1 MYPVYSSGVITA
13 RDEFVISESVDELI
27 QNGKYPSGNPKLD
40 DKTVCLKLG
49 IAEKKGWDIDQARK
63 RLRKVKDLSKI
74 IHDIS
79 YRPFDNRKI
88 LFDESVVWTTAR
100 STMDH
105 MLKGNKLALIS
116 ARSEKSGTCSHFFV
130 SRFLVETKC
139 GERTTQSAVFPL
151 YFYTAKGDLVESRQ
165 TNIDPKLYARLQ
177 SLATHLTRG
186 KPNEQAV
193 FNYIY
198 GVLHWPTYR
207 RAYAEFLKIDFPR
220 IPWPTSPDQFW
231 SIADN
236 GDLLRGLHLME
247 PEAIG
252 ETPYKFE
259 GQGDSFAHKA
269 RVPRREGL
277 DQSESKLCRCAGSLW
292 ALLHWGVPTRPEVAE
307 GPKKRP
313 LSFENILH
321 YQRIIKILAETDRIM
336 KTIDRNN
343 EGIVPIKRVRAY
355 RVATAVFLFLAV
367 RSVHGGGSSV
377 RAGEHL

>member
-1 MYPVYSSGVITA
+1 M
-13 RDEFVISESVDELI
+13 E
-27 QNGKYPSGNPKLD
+27 NG
-40 DKTVCLKLG
+40 
-49 IAEKKGWDIDQARK
+49 Q
-63 RLRKVKDLSKI
+63 
-74 IHDIS
+74 
-79 YRPFDNRKI
+79 
-88 LFDESVVWTTAR
+88 
-100 STMDH
+100 
-105 MLKGNKLALIS
+105 
-116 ARSEKSGTCSHFFV
+116 
-130 SRFLVETKC
+130 
-139 GERTTQSAVFPL
+139 TQSAVFPL

-165 TNIDPKLYARLQ
+165 TNIDPKLYAKLQ

-198 GVLHWPTYR
+198 GVLHWPIYR

-259 GQGDSFAHKA
+259 GQGDFVVTKPEYRDGKVWINQNQNFA
-269 RVPRREGL
+269 
-277 DQSESKLCRCAGSLW
+277 
-292 ALLHWGVPTRPEVAE
+292 GVPEVSWHFYIGGYQPAQKWLKDR
-307 GPKKRP
+307 KKRT

-336 KTIDRNN
+336 KTIDLTM
-343 EGIVPIKRVRAY
+343 KA
-355 RVATAVFLFLAV
+355 
-367 RSVHGGGSSV
+367 
-377 RAGEHL
+377 